1 MKILDGIMDGVNW
14 EKSGEVRDLNND
26 YNLKVLNLNKPTEAK
41 FVKLQAINTYGYPND
56 VFFTGRMLN
65 FFEDTTK
72 YNNVPTIDAENKTI
86 KVNEDFDPL
95 SGVTASDKEDGD
107 ITSKIKVI
115 TNEVNT
121 KVLEHIKL
129 CMKLQIMG
137 ELK

>member
-1 MKILDGIMDGVNW
+1 MDGVNW